1 MKHKYLIFVLIIA
14 MIAACTGC
22 TSGLGKTA
30 VVEVDAL
37 ENTEPVETEA
47 SEAEEAAPEE
57 AEEVVPEET
66 EEAVPEEA
74 EEEPAAEQ
82 TEEDTWRQ
90 LKRTDVL
97 PFAES
102 DIFAN
107 PEEIDEEYVLP
118 EEAVEEVSPE
128 GRAYTLYPTY
138 LYQTEHSGTVI
149 GAEAPDGETDPN
161 APSEAE
167 LSAGAAVDQAAEFME
182 KLTGKAPEAGWGVE
196 YWPGEAFSEKAF
208 LDEWPKYR
216 IDVEDDGYTVMFIDA
231 VNGDWQQIRP
241 GTDALSGETICHL
254 IDWGRSEGLDVTM
267 LEDYVEAGRAYAA
280 AHESEAVVQQA
291 LQDLGVDVQQVEQR
305 DLRILLP
312 QDGDP
317 EYKARMEEQVQDET
331 FDLYLYLTGYVE
343 VVATTTSGEK
353 IFVQFDT
360 ISREII
366 DISRDL
372 GQEDNKVEIKADPE
386 A

>member
-1 MKHKYLIFVLIIA
+1 MKHKYLFFVLIIA
-14 MIAACTGC
+14 LIAACTAC
-22 TSGLGKTA
+22 TSGLGKS
-30 VVEVDAL
+30 VVIETEAL
-37 ENTEPVETEA
+37 ENTEPVETET
-47 SEAEEAAPEE
+47 SEA
-57 AEEVVPEET
+57 

-74 EEEPAAEQ
+74 KEAPAAEQ
-82 TEEDTWRQ
+82 AAEEDAWRQ

-102 DIFAN
+102 DVFAD

-118 EEAVEEVSPE
+118 EGTVEEVSPE

-216 IDVEDDGYTVMFIDA
+216 IDLEDGGYTVMFIDA

-241 GTDALSGETICHL
+241 GTEALSGETICHL

-267 LEDYVEAGRAYAA
+267 LEDYVEAGRSYAA
-280 AHESEAVVQQA
+280 LHGSEAVVQQA
-291 LQDLGVDVQQVEQR
+291 LQNLGVNVQQVEQR

-317 EYKARMEEQVQDET
+317 EYRAMMEEQVQDET

-386 A
+386 G